1 MNTYITRNNIYESV
15 KILLTFTDVANKEKC
30 LIYFPDVSPWRFK
43 ISAVFPAMLQLND
56 GGQQGSFLCPY
67 MILIILRAEGV
78 QFPS

>member
-1 MNTYITRNNIYESV
+1 MKALKFYLF
-15 KILLTFTDVANKEKC
+15 LLMWPRPDRLKEKC

-43 ISAVFPAMLQLND
+43 ISAVFPTMLQLND

-78 QFPS
+78 QFSS